1 MALSEFDYA
10 LLSALAYSDEFNT
23 DLLLTSDS
31 WRDSDTLQD
40 YITNQLE
47 NGGDLCIPPDDGRW
61 ITEEEWRAMLAAAA
75 ESEGLSGFVIVSVE
89 TNPHDGSEMVYLEN
103 EAGGEG
109 CFVFEGTSTP
119 EGWYQDGLI
128 LAPGYTESQQYA
140 IDWAKGIMDANEAAG
155 KFFDY
160 SGGGQSKGGSQAA
173 AVTREDPRISACYS
187 FDGPGDDREH
197 PEDPRIRCIN
207 NENDFVSA
215 LLFPTGKEV
224 LLRSRSDDP
233 RHASAD
239 GLGAHSP
246 SNLFSFS
253 YDEDGVLV
261 CDGLAD
267 DVTDEGGAW
276 YRELIRTVSQVA
288 GRYDNRSRTLLANE
302 VGILLWIMMNGEMS
316 MWQKIPAA
324 LGTLVTMPSATELLV
339 AAVAAGVAEY
349 GLKKIADLL
358 ASLLDEAH
366 RALAA
371 AFITMAGAVR
381 YAGARLSDAATA
393 AAGIFA
399 SFVELPWNQIRA
411 WVLDAIQG
419 ARGLYK
425 SIGSHAG
432 RPRAAAPGLSS
443 SGSKVYDF
451 SPARLEELRAA
462 HERLMSMRL
471 DSRPNW
477 ESRYGGAAF
486 MGRLSLDPVQ
496 ERIAGALEAER
507 SAGEEIVEK
516 ASEAFRRAEAEDRR
530 YAGELASMAS
540 AARSA
545 AALLA

>member
-1 MALSEFDYA
+1 MALSELDHA
-10 LLSALAYSDEFNT
+10 LLSAIAYAGNIDEWPEDH
-23 DLLLTSDS
+23 DLQAYI
-31 WRDSDTLQD
+31 QD
-40 YITNQLE
+40 QLE
-47 NGGDLCIPPDDGRW
+47 NDGDLCIPPDDGRW

-89 TNPHDGSEMVYLEN
+89 TNLHDGSEMIYLEN
-103 EAGGEG
+103 EASGEG

-173 AVTREDPRISACYS
+173 AVTREDPRISVCYS

-207 NENDFVSA
+207 NENGFVSA

-276 YRELIRTVSQVA
+276 YRELIRAVSQAA
-288 GRYDNRSRTLLANE
+288 GRYGDRSRTLLATE
-302 VGILLWIMMNGEMS
+302 AGRLLWIVMNGGMS
-316 MWQKIPAA
+316 VWQKIPAV
-324 LGTLVTMPSATELLV
+324 LGTLVTMPVATGLLV
-339 AAVAAGVAEY
+339 VAIAIDGRTRRDIDDAGIDIVRQVDLADDDIQREIDA
-349 GLKKIADLL
+349 LRAQISSLEQAIWDNRRMIAMNDD
-358 ASLLDEAH
+358 A
-366 RALAA
+366 
-371 AFITMAGAVR
+371 I
-381 YAGARLSDAATA
+381 ARLSAGFDA
-393 AAGIFA
+393 
-399 SFVELPWNQIRA
+399 
-411 WVLDAIQG
+411 
-419 ARGLYK
+419 
-425 SIGSHAG
+425 
-432 RPRAAAPGLSS
+432 SS
-443 SGSKVYDF
+443 
-451 SPARLEELRAA
+451 
-462 HERLMSMRL
+462 
-471 DSRPNW
+471 
-477 ESRYGGAAF
+477 
-486 MGRLSLDPVQ
+486 
-496 ERIAGALEAER
+496 
-507 SAGEEIVEK
+507 
-516 ASEAFRRAEAEDRR
+516 
-530 YAGELASMAS
+530 
-540 AARSA
+540 
-545 AALLA
+545 